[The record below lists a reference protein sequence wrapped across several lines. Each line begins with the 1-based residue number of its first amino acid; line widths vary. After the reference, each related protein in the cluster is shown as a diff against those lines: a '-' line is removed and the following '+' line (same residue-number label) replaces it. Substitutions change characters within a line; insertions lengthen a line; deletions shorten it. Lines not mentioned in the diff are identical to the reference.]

1 MRVIDENLFFF
12 SWFGIDDHLMFHGF
26 YWICFSELSMCVCGF
41 CFKILLVYFDGVL
54 FVDLVII

>member
-26 YWICFSELSMCVCGF
+26 YWICFSELSMCVCVVF
-41 CFKILLVYFDGVL
+41 VLRFYLCILMEFSLL
-54 FVDLVII
+54 I